1 MNLIKT
7 TLLMTAL
14 TLILVWV
21 GDLIAGPRGAW
32 MFLVIAGVMN
42 FAAYWFSD
50 RMVLAMYR
58 AQPVSETQA
67 PELYAI
73 VRQLTQRTG
82 LPMPRIYIIPS
93 ESPNAFATG
102 RDPHHAA
109 VAATEGILH
118 ILNRDELEGV
128 LAHELGHVGNR
139 DTLVSCI
146 VATIAGAITML
157 SRVAMWGAMFGG
169 GNQRDRNGG
178 GNALGMLL
186 ALIVAPIAALVVQ
199 LAISRTREFGADR
212 AGARIS
218 GKPLALASALA
229 KLERGAAAVPFRRA
243 TEATAHQFIVN
254 PLHGRSMAGLF
265 STHPNTQE
273 RIARLERIAVEM
285 GQRAA

>member
-1 MNLIKT
+1 MNVIKT

-102 RDPHHAA
+102 RDPAHSSLA
-109 VAATEGILH
+109 VTRGLSLIH
-118 ILNRDELEGV
+118 I
-128 LAHELGHVGNR
+128 
-139 DTLVSCI
+139 
-146 VATIAGAITML
+146 
-157 SRVAMWGAMFGG
+157 
-169 GNQRDRNGG
+169 
-178 GNALGMLL
+178 
-186 ALIVAPIAALVVQ
+186 
-199 LAISRTREFGADR
+199 
-212 AGARIS
+212 
-218 GKPLALASALA
+218 
-229 KLERGAAAVPFRRA
+229 
-243 TEATAHQFIVN
+243 
-254 PLHGRSMAGLF
+254 
-265 STHPNTQE
+265 
-273 RIARLERIAVEM
+273 
-285 GQRAA
+285 